1 MGCFEEWKKKSNKG
15 MKEDKKEQRTD
26 WIEEQLNSPLQLI
39 NIRQDLNSYRVISTS
54 MLLNK

>member
-39 NIRQDLNSYRVISTS
+39 NIRQHLNS
-54 MLLNK
+54 